1 MIYIWFEMLSISV
14 LFVFLLLISHII
26 PAASFCL
33 EEDGLHT
40 KFLPLIPAAA
50 GLPLNAAGY
59 AVDDFGQGAYM
70 VTDGTYQ
77 ALILVSDDDGVI
89 VVDCPPTM
97 ASKLQYAIGN
107 ITTSPVKYFVYSHSH
122 GDHVGGAYL
131 FANKTGVKSIAHENT
146 AYALAYVP
154 DPLRP
159 VPDITFRNEHTIHL
173 GNQTLE
179 LSFKGPSHDFGNIFI
194 YAPIQKVLMVVDT
207 VYPGWVPFGSLAES
221 VYIPGW
227 FAAHDQILEYDF
239 DFYVGGHLGRAG
251 NRTDVEIAREYI
263 HDVYTNCVAAIAESA
278 TNDPNVGLGTI
289 GATVTGNNPGNAWAE
304 FRVYLDLVS
313 DLCYNT
319 TSAKWLGKLSAQDVY
334 GFSHAVKMVES
345 LRLDYDVL
353 GPLGVQ

>member
-1 MIYIWFEMLSISV
+1 MLPISILSI
-14 LFVFLLLISHII
+14 FLLFISHII
-26 PAASFCL
+26 LAASFCL
-33 EEDGLHT
+33 EEDGLNE
-40 KFLPLIPAAA
+40 KFLPLTSAAA

-59 AVDDFGQGAYM
+59 AVDNFGEGAYM
-70 VTDGTYQ
+70 VTDGIYQ
-77 ALILVSDDDGVI
+77 ALVLVSEHEGVI

-107 ITTSPVKYFVYSHSH
+107 ITAQPVKYFVYSHSH

-131 FANKTGVKSIAHENT
+131 FANQSGVKSVAHENT
-146 AYALAYVP
+146 AYALSYVH

-159 VPDITFRNEHTIHL
+159 IPTETFRVNHTIHL

-179 LSFKGPSHDFGNIFI
+179 LSFYGPSHDFGNIFI

-221 VYIPGW
+221 IYIPGW

-239 DFYVGGHLGRAG
+239 DYYVGGHLGRAG
-251 NRTDVEIAREYI
+251 TRSDILIAREYI
-263 HDVYTNCVAAIAESA
+263 HDLYDNCVAAIQESA
-278 TNDPNVGLGTI
+278 TSNTDVGLATI
-289 GATVTGNNPGNAWAE
+289 GATVMENNPGNAWAE

-319 TSAKWLGKLSAQDVY
+319 TNEKWLGVLSAQDVY
-334 GFSHAVKMVES
+334 GFSHASKMVES

-353 GPLGVQ
+353 GPLAVQ